1 MVDDQS
7 RLILWI
13 LRLQA
18 RRTRWVAAHQL
29 GLYSRFWTMTYTPA
43 HPFGSHFLVPASSPQ
58 RSPDPG
64 SSGCNSVR
72 FSSKLAQASPWYH
85 CCSFKSRGH
94 SSLEHSC
101 SLSRRGEKLEDDFV
115 QLPGDMLVGG
125 GTGKS
130 DCVMGKG
137 TCLGLMTEEMA
148 IADESLGS
156 LMESAGLI

>member
-1 MVDDQS
+1 MDSETPGQEDQMGGGS
-7 RLILWI
+7 S
-13 LRLQA
+13 A
-18 RRTRWVAAHQL
+18 RPVQEVLDYDIHPCPPFL
-29 GLYSRFWTMTYTPA
+29 GPI
-43 HPFGSHFLVPASSPQ
+43 FLVPASSPQ

-85 CCSFKSRGH
+85 CCSLKSRGH

-101 SLSRRGEKLEDDFV
+101 SLSWRERKLKDDFV
-115 QLPGDMLVGG
+115 QLPGDILVG